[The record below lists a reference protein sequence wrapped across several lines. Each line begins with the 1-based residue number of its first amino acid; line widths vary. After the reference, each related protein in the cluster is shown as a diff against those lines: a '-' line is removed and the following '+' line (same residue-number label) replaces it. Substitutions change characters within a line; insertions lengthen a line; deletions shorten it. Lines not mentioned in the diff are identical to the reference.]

1 VTCSVW
7 SVDVLTIVRKIFNLL
22 DSLIFLGEN
31 RKIDV
36 IIIIHIVSRNLGFF
50 SMTGLICVSHFRNNK
65 NKKQTRAL

>member
-1 VTCSVW
+1 MTCSVW

-36 IIIIHIVSRNLGFF
+36 IIIIHIVSE
-50 SMTGLICVSHFRNNK
+50 SSPQI
-65 NKKQTRAL
+65 